1 MATEIAAPRAG
12 RREWIGLAV
21 LALPVLLISID
32 VFVLLLALP
41 HLSADLGANSSEQL
55 WIMDVY
61 GFMLAGFLVT
71 MGTLGDRI
79 GRRRLLLTGAAAFS
93 VASVVAAYSTSP
105 EMLIAS
111 RALLGVAGATL
122 APSTLA
128 LITNMFRDP
137 RQRSAAIGIW
147 FMCFMGGAAIGPL
160 VGGAMLEH
168 FWWGSAFLLGVPA
181 MVLLL
186 ILGPV
191 VLPEYRDAKAGR
203 LDLASVGL
211 SLAAVLPMVY
221 ALKELAKDGWAP
233 LPLAALA
240 VGGAF
245 GTVFVRRQ
253 QRLEHPLMDL
263 RLFRNRAFCT
273 ALGGMFAGTFL
284 MGALMLFITQYLQ
297 LVQGLSPLKAG
308 LWMLPAVVASGISF
322 GLAPVAARS
331 VRPARLIGGGL
342 CVSVAG
348 LLLLVLA
355 DASGG
360 LPYVVTGF
368 ALINLGAGP
377 LVTLGTDLVVSSAPP
392 EKAGSAAALNETSG
406 EFGYALGIAALGSI
420 GTLVY
425 RDRLEGTVPAGTPD
439 PAADTAREGLTGAA
453 TAAADLPARAA
464 EALLTPARE
473 AYVGGMHVAAV
484 IAAVLLAGVAVL
496 AVRLLNH
503 VPPTG
508 AAAAAP
514 AESGDPVGPAD
525 SGVPENAGVPE
536 SFGDSGSADGEPR
549 VPEPVRS

>member
-1 MATEIAAPRAG
+1 MATDIATRAG

-55 WIMDVY
+55 WIMDIY
-61 GFMLAGFLVT
+61 GFMLSGFLVT

-111 RALLGVAGATL
+111 RALLGIAGATL

-128 LITNMFRDP
+128 LITNMFKDP
-137 RQRSAAIGIW
+137 RQRSAAIGVW

-186 ILGPV
+186 ILGPI
-191 VLPEYRDAKAGR
+191 VLPEYRDTKAGR
-203 LDLASVGL
+203 LDLASVAL
-211 SLAAVLPMVY
+211 SLAAVLPLVY
-221 ALKELAKDGWAP
+221 AVKELAKDGWAP
-233 LPLAALA
+233 VPLAALA
-240 VGGAF
+240 AGGAF

-297 LVQGLSPLKAG
+297 MVQGLTPLKAG
-308 LWMLPAVVASGISF
+308 LWMLPAVAASGFSF
-322 GLAPVAARS
+322 GLAPVAARF

-342 CVSVAG
+342 CVSVTG
-348 LLLLVLA
+348 LLLLVAA

-392 EKAGSAAALNETSG
+392 EKAGSAAAMNETSG
-406 EFGYALGIAALGSI
+406 EFGYALGIATLGSI
-420 GTLVY
+420 GTIVY
-425 RDRLEGTVPAGTPD
+425 RGRMEDSVPAGTPG
-439 PAADTAREGLTGAA
+439 PAADAAREGITDAA
-453 TAAADLPARAA
+453 TAAADLPARTA
-464 EALLTPARE
+464 EALLAPARE
-473 AYVGGMHVAAV
+473 AYVSGMHVAGV

-508 AAAAAP
+508 AAPKDPETAEAA
-514 AESGDPVGPAD
+514 ETGETGET
-525 SGVPENAGVPE
+525 GE
-536 SFGDSGSADGEPR
+536 SADASGLAEPGEDASPA
-549 VPEPVRS
+549 PEPVRG

>member
-1 MATEIAAPRAG
+1 MATDIATRAG

-21 LALPVLLISID
+21 LALPVLLVSLD

-55 WIMDVY
+55 WIMDIY
-61 GFMLAGFLVT
+61 GFMLSGFLVT

-93 VASVVAAYSTSP
+93 VASVLAAYSTGP
-105 EMLIAS
+105 EMLIAA
-111 RALLGVAGATL
+111 RALLGIAGATL

-128 LITNMFRDP
+128 LITNMFQDP

-160 VGGAMLEH
+160 VGGAMLEN

-186 ILGPV
+186 VLGPV
-191 VLPEYRDAKAGR
+191 VLPEYRDTKAGR
-203 LDLASVGL
+203 LDLASVAL
-211 SLAAVLPMVY
+211 SLAAVLPLVY

-233 LPLAALA
+233 VPLAALA
-240 VGGAF
+240 AGGAF

-297 LVQGLSPLKAG
+297 LVQGLTPLKAG

-355 DASGG
+355 DVSGG

-392 EKAGSAAALNETSG
+392 EKAGSAAAMNETSG
-406 EFGYALGIAALGSI
+406 EFGYALGIATLGSI

-425 RDRLEGTVPAGTPD
+425 RGQMADAVPAGTPG
-439 PAADTAREGLTGAA
+439 PAADTAREGITGAA

-464 EALLTPARE
+464 DALLAPARE
-473 AYVGGMHVAAV
+473 AYVSGMHVAAV

-508 AAAAAP
+508 TAPREPAAGDGAGDPAPADGAAP
-514 AESGDPVGPAD
+514 AGAAP
-525 SGVPENAGVPE
+525 PE
-536 SFGDSGSADGEPR
+536 SAAGGPGTPAS
-549 VPEPVRS
+549 EPVRG